1 MVRGTCHFF
10 DLFQDLS
17 TPGDRFTPLM
27 RAAHFGLLEVALLL
41 LDYGA
46 DADARTVT
54 GPFPDFT
61 ARYTWVI

>member
-1 MVRGTCHFF
+1 
-10 DLFQDLS
+10 
-17 TPGDRFTPLM
+17 M

-61 ARYTWVI
+61 ARYSGCFDRQWVFFAEKYIQ

>member
-1 MVRGTCHFF
+1 
-10 DLFQDLS
+10 
-17 TPGDRFTPLM
+17 M